1 MNIEEIS
8 GWIGAVLVLIAY
20 YMVTSG
26 KAKADSSG
34 FQLMNIVGAGFLVYY
49 TYSLK
54 AYASMS
60 VNIIWV
66 IIGISSFKN
75 FLKLKGFNLE
85 NIVNVLREGVVMKL
99 KTKVLFTIVSAVLV
113 ISVSGKSFAQ
123 EIGNEDYDLVTDS
136 SSSSSSEDEMSA
148 DSDIEESDEETSSTK
163 SDEDGSEDAEVSVDE
178 SE

>member
-34 FQLMNIVGAGFLVYY
+34 FQMMNIIGAGFLVYY
-49 TYSLK
+49 TYGLK

-85 NIVNVLREGVVMKL
+85 NIVNAIREGVVMKL
-99 KTKVLFTIVSAVLV
+99 KTKVLFTIVSAVLIMS
-113 ISVSGKSFAQ
+113 ISTQSFAQ
-123 EIGNEDYDLVTDS
+123 EMDSENYDLVTDS
-136 SSSSSSEDEMSA
+136 SSSSSSDDEMSS
-148 DSDIEESDEETSSTK
+148 DSDIDEGEETSSTK